1 MMLTS
6 QIQEDL
12 KKAQF
17 ERDEL
22 KVGALRLLLSELHNM
37 EIQKQKELSEE
48 DIIATLQKEIKKRK
62 EAIVG
67 FKAGGREDQ
76 AQKEEKEAKILA
88 DYLPE
93 QLSNEELTH
102 IVDQAI
108 NELGA
113 KSLNDLG
120 RVMSEVMVR
129 VKGQA
134 DGGAVSN
141 LVRQKLS

>member
-1 MMLTS
+1 MLS

-17 ERDEL
+17 ERDEV
-22 KVGALRLLLSELHNM
+22 KVGTLRLLLSELHNM
-37 EIQKQKELSEE
+37 EIQKQTGLSEQ
-48 DIIATLQKEIKKRK
+48 DIMLALQKEVKKRK
-62 EAIVG
+62 EAVEG
-67 FKAGGREDQ
+67 FRAGGREDQ
-76 AQKEEKEAKILA
+76 AQKEEAEAKILES
-88 DYLPE
+88 YLPE
-93 QLSNEELTH
+93 QLSNEELTQ

-108 NELGA
+108 NKVGA
-113 KSLNDLG
+113 KSLAQMG
-120 RVMSEVMVR
+120 RVMSEVMAR